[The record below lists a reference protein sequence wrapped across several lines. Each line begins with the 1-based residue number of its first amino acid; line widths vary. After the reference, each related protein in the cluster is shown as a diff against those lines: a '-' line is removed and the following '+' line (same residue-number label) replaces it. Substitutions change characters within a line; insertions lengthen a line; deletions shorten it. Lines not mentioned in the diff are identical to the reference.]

1 MILKLPDSSFSQGVV
16 RVDDREAF
24 EAKARSYLGGS
35 DLLIAQAFLPTEFDW
50 RMGIL
55 DGEPLFAARYHM
67 AKGHWQIIHGDGG
80 TETRYGGVEA
90 VALDQVPPGVTDA
103 ALKSAALVGS
113 GLYGVDLKTR
123 DERVYVVEIN
133 DNPNV
138 DAGYEDKIQ
147 GRDVY
152 RRIMASF
159 LARLEARHKR
169 EERE

>member
-1 MILKLPDSSFSQGVV
+1 
-16 RVDDREAF
+16 
-24 EAKARSYLGGS
+24 
-35 DLLIAQAFLPTEFDW
+35 
-50 RMGIL
+50 
-55 DGEPLFAARYHM
+55 
-67 AKGHWQIIHGDGG
+67 
-80 TETRYGGVEA
+80 VEA
-90 VALDQVPPGVTDA
+90 VALDQVPPAVTDA
-103 ALKSAALVGS
+103 ALKVAALVGS

-147 GRDVY
+147 GRAVY